1 MGSRAP
7 SPSPTA
13 RAAERWFWFQSSGPV
28 PSWAWWPEKN
38 DLVICMPQTSVD
50 VTLDVLD
57 GKAPSAADHP
67 RVTALSKPE
76 GTFQP
81 LMLAFS
87 IRPRARPMS
96 MSESMKALAALDSSL
111 GVKGMDYR
119 WGFDDDA
126 LMSVTRLTAPK
137 PRKGLAAAFDQ
148 HSFDAKSLIPMPEG
162 VESFVIVS
170 ASPAK
175 IVEAIVQSGPA
186 TGLKEQMNELF
197 EKVKTQNRIDVEKD
211 LLENMGPKMALYLA
225 PGRSAATSEETPPA
239 PAAGGLDLSAILAS
253 LQSAFPKPTLVAEL
267 HDPTTFGRAL
277 DALMIEVNKELRMQA
292 IEQAAEEAAEQKT
305 AGNQPGQGQGP
316 RRGGEGPGE
325 RTKGRR
331 RPKDTPAPEFRMM
344 PGTVK
349 TYMFHVPPDSP
360 IKYGPPSFRPTIRVE
375 GKYVAFSSSADS
387 ARAGLEAIRKKG
399 WKPSGE
405 VEQALA
411 HLPSPLSLLMLSD
424 PRETMPT
431 VLASLP
437 GTLQAQINTM
447 IALSAPG
454 AGGNQPGGGAP
465 GSPADPDPAG
475 CEGDP
480 LAV

>member
-1 MGSRAP
+1 M
-7 SPSPTA
+7 
-13 RAAERWFWFQSSGPV
+13 
-28 PSWAWWPEKN
+28 
-38 DLVICMPQTSVD
+38 
-50 VTLDVLD
+50 VL
-57 GKAPSAADHP
+57 
-67 RVTALSKPE
+67 
-76 GTFQP
+76 
-81 LMLAFS
+81 
-87 IRPRARPMS
+87 
-96 MSESMKALAALDSSL
+96 
-111 GVKGMDYR
+111 
-119 WGFDDDA
+119 
-126 LMSVTRLTAPK
+126 
-137 PRKGLAAAFDQ
+137 
-148 HSFDAKSLIPMPEG
+148 
-162 VESFVIVS
+162 S

-175 IVEAIVQSGPA
+175 IVEAIVESGPA
-186 TGLKEQMNELF
+186 AGLKEQMNELF

-225 PGRSAATSEETPPA
+225 PGRSATTSEETPPA
-239 PAAGGLDLSAILAS
+239 PAAGGLDLSAMLAS

-267 HDPTTFGRAL
+267 HDPTTFGKAL

-305 AGNQPGQGQGP
+305 AANQPGQGQGP

-325 RTKGRR
+325 RTKGRKR
-331 RPKDTPAPEFRMM
+331 AKDIPAPEFRMM
-344 PGTVK
+344 PGAVK

-360 IKYGPPSFRPTIRVE
+360 IKYGPPSFRPTIRIE
-375 GKYVAFSSSADS
+375 GKHVAFSSSADS

-399 WKPSGE
+399 WKPSAE

-411 HLPSPLSLLMLSD
+411 HLPSPISLLMLSD

-454 AGGNQPGGGAP
+454 AGGNQPGGGS
-465 GSPADPDPAG
+465 SPADPVPAG